1 MKVSRIIRQL
11 ACDSRGA
18 TIIEFAIVAPAFLA
32 VLIGILQIALVY
44 LGQDGLEGASETA
57 SRLLVTGQAQRAGM
71 SASDFKTTACSAL
84 PSYMT
89 CNNLMVDVRTASSF
103 SAADTGMPTLTYDS
117 NGNVSNSFSYTP
129 GGQASIVV
137 VRFMYLWPTLPG
149 PLGFNLANQPSSNR
163 LLLATNVFKSE
174 YY

>member
-32 VLIGILQIALVY
+32 VLIGILQIALAY
-44 LGQDGLEGASETA
+44 LAQDGLEGATETA
-57 SRLLVTGQAQRAGM
+57 SRMLATGQAQRAGM
-71 SASDFKTTACSAL
+71 TAAQFKTSACSAL
-84 PSYMT
+84 PNYMN
-89 CNNLMVDVRTASSF
+89 CSSMMVDVRTASSF

-129 GGQASIVV
+129 GGQAAIVV
-137 VRFMYLWPTLPG
+137 VRFMYLWPTFTG
-149 PLGFNLANQPSSNR
+149 PLGFNLADQPGAKR
-163 LLLATNVFKSE
+163 LLLATSVFKSE